1 MEFFTYI
8 LQSEKDGSFYIGSS
22 QDPIDRLK
30 KHNRNHNGYT
40 ARKQP
45 WKIVWVK
52 GFVTKN
58 EALQMERFIKMK
70 KSRSYIESL
79 IAISLAG

>member
-30 KHNRNHNGYT
+30 KHNRKHSGYT

-45 WKIVWVK
+45 WIIVWSK
-52 GFVTKN
+52 AFATKS
-58 EALQMERFIKMK
+58 EALELESQIKKM
-70 KSRSYIESL
+70 KSRSYIEAL

>member
-8 LQSEKDGSFYIGSS
+8 LQSEKDGTYYVGSS
-22 QDPIDRLK
+22 QNPADRLE
-30 KHNRNHNGYT
+30 KHNRKHNGYT

-52 GFVTKN
+52 SFVTKK
-58 EALQMERFIKMK
+58 EALQMERLIKMK
-70 KSRSYIESL
+70 KSRSYIEIL
-79 IAISLAG
+79 IDNSLAG